1 MSRLHMVEIRPD
13 LPALLRFLHGQ
24 GLDVPDRDEDLGYG
38 VHAWLA
44 AAFGQ
49 GTIRPWRLLYDSRRP
64 TRILG
69 YTTRD
74 ASELRERLGA
84 FAEPSVYAVVPDPEN
99 DILTRPMPTWRAG
112 QRLAFEVQC
121 CPVGRKSGSGLEKDM
136 FLIAADHSG
145 SDSIDRESV
154 YTVWAVERL
163 ERDNACSI
171 RKIRLDGFRLVR
183 QLRQTQPEGNRR
195 TRARLVRPMALIRG
209 ELIVG
214 DPESF
219 NAMLAR
225 GIGRHVAFGY
235 GMVLLRPPS

>member
-1 MSRLHMVEIRPD
+1 M
-13 LPALLRFLHGQ
+13 
-24 GLDVPDRDEDLGYG
+24 PDRDEDLGYG

-154 YTVWAVERL
+154 YTVWAAERL

-183 QLRQTQPEGNRR
+183 QLRQTQPEGNGR